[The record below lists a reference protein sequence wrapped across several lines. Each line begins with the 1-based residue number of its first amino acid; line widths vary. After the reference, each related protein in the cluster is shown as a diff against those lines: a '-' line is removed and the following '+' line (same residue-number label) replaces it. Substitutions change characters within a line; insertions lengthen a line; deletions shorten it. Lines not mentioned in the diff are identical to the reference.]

1 MFDPVLKDIADEY
14 SADVVGFFQRQLN
27 LPVGGPFEVVQPNL
41 PQGTVEADRVYRLSD
56 PAPMLL
62 HTEWES
68 SAAPDR
74 PGRFLVYNTLL
85 TRQTDLPV
93 QTVVVLLRPQ
103 ANSTDLTG
111 TLTRTLP
118 TGAEYLVWRYAV
130 IRLWELSPEPMLESP
145 GLTPLAPMC
154 GVVEADLPGLARELI
169 DRWSH
174 LPERQ
179 VRELVSATRILMGLR
194 YDVDTI
200 RGLFRRAS
208 AMSIKESVVYQEI
221 LEEGSVIGELKRAR
235 HAVLRV
241 GRKHLGEPDAVVRD
255 AIQSC
260 HDLDR
265 LDRMLDRA
273 VDAPEWAAV
282 LATE

>member
-1 MFDPVLKDIADEY
+1 MFDPVLKDIADAY
-14 SADVVGFFQRQLN
+14 PADLVGFFQRLLG
-27 LPVGGPFEVVQPNL
+27 LPVGGPFEVVQPDL
-41 PQGTVEADRVYRLSD
+41 PPRTVEADRVYRLSA

-111 TLTRTLP
+111 VLRRTLP
-118 TGAEYLVWRYAV
+118 TGDEYLTWRYTV
-130 IRLWELSPEPMLESP
+130 VRLWELSPAVFLGSP
-145 GLTPLAPMC
+145 GLTPLAPLAA
-154 GVVEADLPGLARELI
+154 VTEEQLPALARQIEGQWAGLP
-169 DRWSH
+169 DRQARD
-174 LPERQ
+174 LKARAE
-179 VRELVSATRILMGLR
+179 ILLGLR
-194 YDVDTI
+194 YDLDRV
-200 RGLFRRAS
+200 RGLFS
-208 AMSIKESVVYQEI
+208 EGGAMRESVVYQAI
-221 LEEGSVIGELKRAR
+221 LKEGSELGELKHARA
-235 HAVLRV
+235 AVLRV
-241 GRKHLGEPDAVVRD
+241 GRKHLGEPDTAARD
-255 AIQSC
+255 AIQAC
-260 HDLDR
+260 TDLAR

-273 VDAPEWAAV
+273 VDAPDWAAV